1 MKKTS
6 WLIVDKNG
14 IHSVRKTKPSLGWNQ
29 IAVAVNLEIPDELF
43 KRPTIAATLKIEDV
57 PLAEFNPEVI
67 VNTKELIEQQTG
79 AKIEFTV
86 LYKKEEAETKQP

>member
-1 MKKTS
+1 MKTTS
-6 WLIVDKNG
+6 WLIVNKNG
-14 IHSVRKTKPSLGWNQ
+14 INAVRKTKPDLNWNE
-29 IAVAVNLEIPDELF
+29 IAVAVHLEIPDELF
-43 KRPTIAATLKIEDV
+43 KRPTVQATLKIEDV

-86 LYKKEEAETKQP
+86 VYEKEERDEK